1 MPSGQGPTH
10 HHAQTGMWGVK
21 KRRGKSGNSI
31 NVALFQSHHHI
42 FLHFDGKDWKI
53 VCVLLLSPCTL
64 PVTGK
69 FTTYII
75 NQMTIIKSQNTLINL
90 KNVLLEMRCGMD

>member
-1 MPSGQGPTH
+1 MPLGQAPTH
-10 HHAQTGMWGVK
+10 HHVQRGTWGVE
-21 KRRGKSGNSI
+21 KRRGKSENSV
-31 NVALFQSHHHI
+31 NVASFQSHHHI
-42 FLHFDGKDWKI
+42 FLYFDGNDWKI
-53 VCVLLLSPCTL
+53 VCVLLLSACTL